1 MTSPTHAGLVV
12 RGLRLSYSVSRGS
25 ALQALDVPEFRVPPG
40 QSVGITGPSGSGKTS
55 LLYALAGL
63 ERPQEGSVTWGEVDI
78 VRLPEAARDRWR
90 RGFIGFIFQEFHL
103 VPGLSAMQNV
113 LLPTAFDHL
122 RPPALLRD
130 RALKLLARVGLDGK
144 RVTAE
149 KLSRGEMQRVAV
161 ARALIFLP
169 PVVMADEPT
178 ASLDAQ
184 NGRAV
189 ADLLLMLCR
198 ELGSTLIVVSHDAAL
213 LDRLDTVHRLIAGRF
228 QISQEFSP

>member
-1 MTSPTHAGLVV
+1 
-12 RGLRLSYSVSRGS
+12 
-25 ALQALDVPEFRVPPG
+25 
-40 QSVGITGPSGSGKTS
+40 
-55 LLYALAGL
+55 
-63 ERPQEGSVTWGEVDI
+63 
-78 VRLPEAARDRWR
+78 
-90 RGFIGFIFQEFHL
+90 
-103 VPGLSAMQNV
+103 
-113 LLPTAFDHL
+113 
-122 RPPALLRD
+122 
-130 RALKLLARVGLDGK
+130 
-144 RVTAE
+144 
-149 KLSRGEMQRVAV
+149 VAV

-189 ADLLLMLCR
+189 ADLLSMLCR